1 MQAPIIPWYVVANT
15 VSQFIVTLQ
24 RMVAQMTVNGKR
36 EKRNRDRNQWV
47 YLNVFFEI
55 ADWYDQAIQTS
66 KA

>member
-1 MQAPIIPWYVVANT
+1 
-15 VSQFIVTLQ
+15 
-24 RMVAQMTVNGKR
+24 MTVNGKR